1 MPKRTD
7 IKSVL
12 ILGAGPIVIGQGC
25 EFDYSGNQGLR
36 ALKEDGYRVIL
47 VNSNPA
53 TIMTDPEFADATYIE
68 PLELATITR
77 IIDKERPD
85 ALLPTLG
92 GQTALNLA
100 VELEENGVL
109 DRFGVKCLGAS
120 AAAIRKAESRSE
132 FQVAMQE
139 AGLEVARGAEVGTV
153 EDALVKLEEFGL
165 PSVVRPSFT
174 LGGAGGGIANNRQE
188 FERLVQE
195 GLDLSPVDTVLVEES
210 LVGWKE
216 YELEVMRD
224 SADNAVVVCSIEN
237 VDPMGIHTGDSLTVA
252 PALTLTDKEYQRMR
266 DAALKCLSVIGVE
279 TGGSN
284 VQFAMDPVTGRMI
297 VIEMNPR
304 VSRSSALAS
313 KATGFPIARVA
324 TKLAVGY
331 TLDEIENAITR
342 RTLAAFEPSLDYVV
356 VKVPRFNF
364 DKFPESDDTL
374 TTRMKSIGE
383 AMAIG
388 GSFKE
393 AFQKALRSLEDGRSG
408 FTFDGSDPDPE
419 SVDWMERLSRPR
431 PTRYRDLA
439 GALHSGASVESL
451 QAATGI
457 DPWFL
462 WEMEGIVVAGEA
474 TRGKV
479 LHEIPADE
487 LKALKRI
494 GYSDVQIGHLTGTD
508 EADVRQRRAELD
520 VAPVFK
526 TVDTCAAEF
535 EAFTPYLYS
544 TYDGDE
550 DESTPGRKPRVVIL
564 GAGPNRIG
572 QGLEFDYGC
581 VRASLALQEA
591 GYEVV
596 MVNCNPETVS
606 TDYDTADVLFFEPL
620 TLEDVLAICERE
632 RPLGIMVQLGGQT
645 PLKLAEPLNELGFN
659 ILGTSV
665 QDIFL
670 AENRKAF
677 QDTLAELHVSMP
689 PATTAETVDE
699 ACSRAAE
706 IGYPVLVR
714 PSFVLGGRGMAV
726 AYDEPSLRDVLAQDV
741 PFGRDNPLEVISF
754 LEDAFEYDVDAV
766 SDGTTTVIAGVMQ
779 HIEEAGVHS
788 GDSACTI
795 PPFHAPPGLM
805 HHVRDTTE
813 RLAAKFKVRGLMNV
827 QFAVKNDEIFVL
839 EVNPRASRTMPFVS
853 KATGVQWIRL
863 AVLAMMGRSLKDMG
877 VTSAPPVRRVS
888 VKEAVFPFDR
898 FPEADPVLGP
908 EMRSTGEVMGVGW
921 DFASAFAK
929 SQLGCGMAL
938 PVEPCKVFVSVHDR
952 DKAAAC
958 QVARRLSTLGF
969 DLCATAG
976 TAAAMR
982 AQGVDVEAVKKVGE
996 GTPNILDL
1004 VAREEDPV
1012 GMIINTPLG
1021 LKSKVDEVRILR
1033 AALRYGVPYVTTL
1046 SAASAAVAG
1055 IEALRGGPLEVV
1067 SLQEFLPEWAPF

>member
-1 MPKRTD
+1 M
-7 IKSVL
+7 V
-12 ILGAGPIVIGQGC
+12 LGAGPIVIGQGC
-25 EFDYSGNQGLR
+25 EFDYSGTQGLK
-36 ALKEDGYRVIL
+36 ALREDGYRVIL

-68 PLELATITR
+68 PLVLDVVTR
-77 IIDKERPD
+77 IIKKERPD
-85 ALLPTLG
+85 AILPTLG

-100 VELEENGVL
+100 VELEESGVL
-109 DRFGVKCLGAS
+109 DRYGVECLGAS
-120 AAAIRKAESRSE
+120 VAAIRKAESRSE
-132 FQVAMQE
+132 FREAMSE
-139 AGLEVARGAEVGTV
+139 AGLEVAHGEEVGS
-153 EDALVKLEEFGL
+153 LEEAVAWIDEFGL
-165 PSVVRPSFT
+165 PAVVRPSFT
-174 LGGAGGGIANNRQE
+174 LGGAGGGIAGGRE
-188 FERLVQE
+188 DFEKLIQE
-195 GLDLSPVDTVLVEES
+195 GLDLSLVGKVLVEES

-216 YELEVMRD
+216 FELEVMRD
-224 SADNAVVVCSIEN
+224 AADNAVVVCSIEN

-266 DAALKCLSVIGVE
+266 DAALRCLRVIGVE

-284 VQFAMDPVTGRMI
+284 VQFAVDPATGRMI

-374 TTRMKSIGE
+374 TTRMKSVGE
-383 AMAIG
+383 VMAIG

-393 AFQKALRSLEDGRSG
+393 ALQKALRSLEDGRSG
-408 FTFDGSDPDPE
+408 FAFDGADPDPAGT
-419 SVDWMERLSRPR
+419 DWMERLSRPR

-439 GALHSGASVESL
+439 GALHCGQSVESL
-451 QAATGI
+451 QEATGI

-462 WEMEGIVVAGEA
+462 WEMEGIIAEGESV
-474 TRGKV
+474 RGSS
-479 LHEIPADE
+479 LASLSADRLRE
-487 LKALKRI
+487 LKRT
-494 GYSDVQIGHLTGTD
+494 GFSDVQLAHLTGAS
-508 EADVRQRRAELD
+508 EAEVRKRRSELD
-520 VAPVFK
+520 VLPVFK

-544 TYDGDE
+544 TYDGEE

-572 QGLEFDYGC
+572 QGLEFDYCC
-581 VRASLALQEA
+581 VRACLALQEV

-596 MVNCNPETVS
+596 MINCNPETVS

-645 PLKLAEPLNELGFN
+645 PLKLAEPLEELGFK

-665 QDIFL
+665 KDIFL

-677 QDTLAELHVSMP
+677 QDTVSELHVSMP
-689 PATTAETVDE
+689 PAATAKTIDE
-699 ACSRAAE
+699 ACARASE

-726 AYDEPSLRDVLAQDV
+726 AYDESSLRETLAKDV
-741 PFGRDNPLEVISF
+741 PFGPDNPLEVIFF

-805 HHVRDTTE
+805 HHIRDITE
-813 RLAAKFKVRGLMNV
+813 SLAAKFNVCGLMNV
-827 QFAVKNDEIFVL
+827 QFAVKNGEIFVL

-863 AVLAMMGRSLKDMG
+863 AVLAMMGKSLKDMG
-877 VTSAPPVRRVS
+877 VTFSPPVRRVS

-908 EMRSTGEVMGVGW
+908 EMRSTGEVMGIAW
-921 DFASAFAK
+921 DFGGAFAK
-929 SQLGCGMAL
+929 SQLACGMAL
-938 PVEPCKVFVSVHDR
+938 PVAPARVFVSVHDR
-952 DKAAAC
+952 DKMAAC
-958 QVARRLSTLGF
+958 QVARRLNTLGF
-969 DLCATAG
+969 HICATSG
-976 TAAAMR
+976 TFAAMR
-982 AQGVDVEAVKKVGE
+982 AQGVPVEKVFKISE
-996 GTPNILDL
+996 GSPNILDL
-1004 VAREEDPV
+1004 LDREEDPV
-1012 GMIINTPLG
+1012 GMVINTPLG
-1021 LKSKVDEVRILR
+1021 LRSKVDEVKILR
-1033 AALRYGVPYVTTL
+1033 AALRKGIPYVTTL

-1055 IEALRGGPLEVV
+1055 IEALRGGDLEVI
-1067 SLQEFLPEWAPF
+1067 SLQEFLP